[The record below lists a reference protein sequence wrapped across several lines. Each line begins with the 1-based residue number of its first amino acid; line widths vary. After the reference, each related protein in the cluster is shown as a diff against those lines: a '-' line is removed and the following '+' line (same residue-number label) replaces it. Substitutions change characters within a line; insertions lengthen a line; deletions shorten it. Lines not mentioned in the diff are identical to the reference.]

1 MGIDSLNFNPS
12 DTTAPIYDQ
21 FLNVYV
27 DINDFI
33 NFRTE
38 DQFSTLLESFLTI
51 GKSLDISTTDIYEIY
66 NSKSKNNLS

>member
-1 MGIDSLNFNPS
+1 MSTLIAVSYTHL
-12 DTTAPIYDQ
+12 PIYDQ

-51 GKSLDISTTDIYEIY
+51 GRSLDISTTDIFEIY